1 MLEECGY
8 KRIADRVVKI
18 LPHSSLVGMLFEKEI
33 KYITVESKR
42 FGLAQHDPYNWLVE
56 DDHFVLADD
65 IYEISR
71 FRDNTINEWI
81 YSLDEKQLRL
91 FIDTLYQVIS
101 ASNADNLIELTADW
115 KKSMNSMVAAIKEID
130 EPTTKILK
138 EIVKSLF
145 ELARVRAKEEVSE
158 NLAHRRTRKSR
169 YTRKQKA
176 LKQEDHRPQ
185 EEQDAQ
191 DAIEAPE

>member
-1 MLEECGY
+1 
-8 KRIADRVVKI
+8 
-18 LPHSSLVGMLFEKEI
+18 
-33 KYITVESKR
+33 
-42 FGLAQHDPYNWLVE
+42 
-56 DDHFVLADD
+56 
-65 IYEISR
+65 
-71 FRDNTINEWI
+71 
-81 YSLDEKQLRL
+81 
-91 FIDTLYQVIS
+91 
-101 ASNADNLIELTADW
+101 
-115 KKSMNSMVAAIKEID
+115 MVAAIKEID

-176 LKQEDHRPQ
+176 LKQEDHKPQEEQDVPEDHKPQEEQDTQEDCRPQ